1 MSKPSAASAGSRA
14 VSATYAARNF
24 ASLVNR
30 VREEGAA
37 WVVERSGKPVA
48 EIRPVQ
54 DRVVTMREF
63 VALFLAEARRP
74 ADEEYL
80 RAVEEGIAFLNRAEV
95 PESPWDS

>member
-1 MSKPSAASAGSRA
+1 MPKPSTVSLGGRA

-37 WVVERSGKPVA
+37 YVVERSGKPVA
-48 EIRPVQ
+48 EIRPVE
-54 DRVVTMREF
+54 DSVFTMREF
-63 VALFLAEARRP
+63 VALFAEDAPRP
-74 ADEEYL
+74 ADEQYL
-80 RAVEEGIAFLNRAEV
+80 RAVEEGIDFLNRAGI